1 MQKLEM
7 NEKIKEIYMYINY
20 HLINIRFE
28 KKKKKTDKNSN
39 ICTWSFDQSKVS
51 KSVEKK
57 NHKSEGKTFLQVIKP
72 HVIINNEFIKSYE
85 NFFFQN
91 FSFIR

>member
-1 MQKLEM
+1 MQKLKM
-7 NEKIKEIYMYINY
+7 YEKIKEIYIVIWSIYD
-20 HLINIRFE
+20 L

-39 ICTWSFDQSKVS
+39 ICRTTWSFDYSKVS
-51 KSVEKK
+51 KSVEK
-57 NHKSEGKTFLQVIKP
+57 NYKSEGKTFLQVIKL

>member
-1 MQKLEM
+1 M
-7 NEKIKEIYMYINY
+7 
-20 HLINIRFE
+20 INIRFE
-28 KKKKKTDKNSN
+28 KKKKMTK
-39 ICTWSFDQSKVS
+39 IQIF
-51 KSVEKK
+51 VELHGRSISPKFLNLLKK
-57 NHKSEGKTFLQVIKP
+57 IINPKDKTFLQVIKL

>member
-7 NEKIKEIYMYINY
+7 NEKIKEIYINY

-28 KKKKKTDKNSN
+28 KRKLTKNSN

-57 NHKSEGKTFLQVIKP
+57 
-72 HVIINNEFIKSYE
+72 IINPKEKLFYK
-85 NFFFQN
+85 
-91 FSFIR
+91 

>member
-7 NEKIKEIYMYINY
+7 NEKIKEIYINY

-28 KKKKKTDKNSN
+28 KKKRKLTKNSN

-57 NHKSEGKTFLQVIKP
+57 
-72 HVIINNEFIKSYE
+72 IINPKEKLFYK
-85 NFFFQN
+85 
-91 FSFIR
+91 

>member
-1 MQKLEM
+1 M
-7 NEKIKEIYMYINY
+7 
-20 HLINIRFE
+20 INIRFE
-28 KKKKKTDKNSN
+28 KKRKLTKIQIFVELHGRLISPKFLNL
-39 ICTWSFDQSKVS
+39 F
-51 KSVEKK
+51 EKK
-57 NHKSEGKTFLQVIKP
+57 YKSEGKTFLQVIKP